1 MPLPAE
7 LAVRLSKR
15 GILTPQTPIYEN
27 TTQEEV
33 IAEDYDDKKGS
44 DGKNNQDE
52 DGMVEYTPEE
62 IQYKIK
68 GYPGCPNKYN
78 IYHECTSYCKEKYG
92 NGKVTPDP
100 KYMYLKNKML
110 MKYPLPEGWQEV
122 YDPGTGRHYYWEYKS
137 DAVSWLPPGH
147 PKHVLSEP
155 AAVAREEVKLAESE
169 DESESEENG
178 ADESVPTEKERRRQ
192 HIERQ
197 RSRGRPKIKEN
208 DLDPMDPAAYS
219 DIPRGKW
226 SAGLIADVK
235 TGVDSTV
242 SGPLYQQRPYPSPGD
257 ILRRNKSKQ
266 PTKTGS
272 VSFPELPPS

>member
-15 GILTPQTPIYEN
+15 GILTPQTPIFEN

-44 DGKNNQDE
+44 GVTKNNHDE
-52 DGMVEYTPEE
+52 DGAVEFTQEE

-78 IYHECTSYCKEKYG
+78 IYHECTAYCKEKYG
-92 NGKVTPDP
+92 NGKLTPDP
-100 KYMYLKNKML
+100 KYLYLKKKML
-110 MKYPLPEGWQEV
+110 LKYPLPEGWQEV

-147 PKHVLSEP
+147 PKHVPSEA
-155 AAVAREEVKLAESE
+155 AAVAREEVKLAESD
-169 DESESEENG
+169 DESESDENS
-178 ADESVPTEKERRRQ
+178 ADEGAPTEKDKRQ
-192 HIERQ
+192 QQIEKQ
-197 RSRGRPKIKEN
+197 RAKGRSKVKEN

-226 SAGLIADVK
+226 SSGLM
-235 TGVDSTV
+235 V
-242 SGPLYQQRPYPSPGD
+242 SLVF
-257 ILRRNKSKQ
+257 IL
-266 PTKTGS
+266 
-272 VSFPELPPS
+272 